1 MSQAWEYLIVPRIWE
16 HADDIAQEM
25 TFLSDEHNLE
35 FVGEIHADEA
45 TEPYEHYV
53 YRRPKP
59 TEVVSI
65 KYIDWSKVMSENV
78 REDGQENSRR
88 GHAKAATLEVTTFC
102 ALNGPVG
109 PQADSQAVGR
119 RRKGWTQMD

>member
-65 KYIDWSKVMSENV
+65 KYIDWSKVMSEMSV
-78 REDGQENSRR
+78 KMGKKIPEEGMRR
-88 GHAKAATLEVTTFC
+88 LQRLK
-102 ALNGPVG
+102 
-109 PQADSQAVGR
+109 
-119 RRKGWTQMD
+119 